1 MCRDNGVRKRLLWFA
16 LSSIAVFSMSCSSK
30 SDQMAEKLKWDIVG
44 KVPAD
49 ASGNASIGVAGPVV
63 GIHNE
68 VMLLAGG
75 ANFPE
80 APPWEGGKK
89 AIYREG
95 SALKR
100 TRNGQWKASGSFA
113 LERPVAYAAS
123 CSMPTGV
130 VFAGGEDES
139 GPLRAVWRLKWDAA
153 ARKVVQESLPEL
165 PVALSNAAMAN
176 LGDKLYVAGGQSA
189 DEVSARFM
197 VLDPGNTAKG
207 WQALPDLP
215 RAVSHAVLLA
225 QSNGTYP
232 CLYLIGGRKA
242 NPGSTSDLY
251 DSVFCYDPKKNTW
264 APVSTLPRALSA
276 GTGVAAGPSYLLL
289 FSGDAGEVFSRSEQL
304 LADIQ
309 KEQDTLKKEAL
320 KVQRAE
326 LLRAHPGFRKEVLLF
341 NTVTNT
347 WTTIDSIPYPGQ
359 VTTQA
364 LRRGDEILIPSGEIK
379 AGVRTPDI
387 VRASI
392 VRHKS
397 FFVLDYIVLVAYL
410 LLMVFI
416 GLWSSSQQGS
426 TNDYFK
432 GGQRIPGWAAG
443 LSIYGTQ
450 LSAIT
455 FMSIPAKTYAT
466 NWNYFF
472 LQMTV
477 VMSMPIIVRYFI
489 PFFRR
494 LNITSAYEYLE
505 KRFSYTL
512 RAAASLLFIF
522 LQLGR
527 LAIVLLLPSLALTL
541 VTGIDV
547 VFCILIMGSITIVY
561 TMYGGIE
568 AVIWTDV
575 VQVFILLGG
584 ALLAIGLISTQLVDS
599 PALVWQT
606 LTEGQKINIFDVR
619 LTLSEPT
626 LWVVLIG
633 GMAINVISYGTDQ
646 TVVQRYLTTKD
657 ESSARKSLQ
666 LGAWMTLPSA
676 LIFFSIGTLLFLFYR
691 QFPEKVDIGQQSM
704 DAIFPWYIVSQMPSG
719 FIGFLISAIFAA
731 AMSTLSS
738 SINSITAAITIDF
751 YRRFKTDK
759 SESDYLRLARI
770 ITLIV
775 GAGGT
780 IFALIMSKSGISSLW
795 DEFNTILGLFTGG
808 LGGLFV
814 LGIFTKKANAPGAL
828 IGLLLSG
835 VVQYYISEYTQVN
848 LLLYAFTG
856 LTSCVLFG
864 YLFSLAIPNGKK
876 ALDGLTYKTI
886 AS

>member
-1 MCRDNGVRKRLLWFA
+1 M
-16 LSSIAVFSMSCSSK
+16 AVFSMSCSSK
-30 SDQMAEKLKWDIVG
+30 RDQMVEKLKWGIVG
-44 KVPAD
+44 KLPAD
-49 ASGNASIGVAGPVV
+49 ASGNPSIGVAGPVV

-68 VMLLAGG
+68 AMLLAGG
-75 ANFPE
+75 ANFPD

-89 AIYREG
+89 AIYPDG
-95 SALKR
+95 TVLKR
-100 TRNGQWKASGSFA
+100 TQDGKWEASGTFTLKHA
-113 LERPVAYAAS
+113 VAYAAS
-123 CSMPTGV
+123 CATPNGV

-139 GPLRAVWRLKWDAA
+139 GPLQSVGRLEWDASA
-153 ARKVVQESLPEL
+153 QKVLQEALPEL
-165 PVALSNAAMAN
+165 PLPLSNAAMAS
-176 LGDKLYVAGGQSA
+176 LGDKLYLAGGQSA
-189 DEVSARFM
+189 DEVSDRFL
-197 VLDPGNTAKG
+197 VLDPGDTAKG

-215 RAVSHAVLLA
+215 HPVSHAVLLA

-264 APVSTLPRALSA
+264 APVSALPRALSA
-276 GTGVAAGPSYLLL
+276 GTGVAVGPSYLLL

-304 LADIQ
+304 LAAIQ
-309 KEQDTLKKEAL
+309 QEPDTLQKEAL
-320 KVQRAE
+320 KAERAK
-326 LLRAHPGFRKEVLLF
+326 LLRAHPGFRKEVLLY

-347 WTTIDSIPYPGQ
+347 WTAIDSIPYPGQ
-359 VTTQA
+359 VTTHA
-364 LRRGDEILIPSGEIK
+364 LRMGNDILIPSGETK

-387 VRASI
+387 VGASI

-397 FFVLDYIVLVAYL
+397 FFLLDYIVLVAYL

-416 GLWSSSQQGS
+416 GFWSSSQQGS

-466 NWNYFF
+466 NWSYFF
-472 LQMTV
+472 LQMTII
-477 VMSMPIIVRYFI
+477 MAMPIIVRYFI

-547 VFCILIMGSITIVY
+547 VLCILMMGVITIVY
-561 TMYGGIE
+561 TMHGGIE

-584 ALLAIGLISTQLVDS
+584 ALLAIVLIVMKLDDS
-599 PALVWQT
+599 PTVLWQALE
-606 LTEGQKINIFDVR
+606 EGQKLKVFDVR
-619 LTLSEPT
+619 PVFSEPT

-657 ESSARKSLQ
+657 EASARKSLQ

-704 DAIFPWYIVSQMPSG
+704 DAIFPWYIVSQMPGG

-751 YRRFKTDK
+751 YRRFKTDR
-759 SESDYLRLARI
+759 SESDYLRLARF

-780 IFALIMSKSGISSLW
+780 IFALIMSQSGISSLW
-795 DEFNTILGLFTGG
+795 DQFNTLLGLFTGG

-814 LGIFTKKANAPGAL
+814 LGIFTKKANAPGAF

-835 VVQYYISEYTQVN
+835 IVQYYISKYTQVN

-856 LTSCVLFG
+856 LASCVLFG